1 MTTYTKVCKI
11 LCTNLNNIFVQGRAG
26 EKVYELDIIQD
37 PVEESPMVERDS
49 VENNSKGN
57 NRQKS
62 QSRRER
68 VQNLRTFD
76 SRAGGTGTRGK

>member
-1 MTTYTKVCKI
+1 M
-11 LCTNLNNIFVQGRAG
+11 
-26 EKVYELDIIQD
+26 YELDIIQD

-49 VENNSKGN
+49 AGHNSKGN
-57 NRQKS
+57 NRHKS

-76 SRAGGTGTRGK
+76 SRAGGAGTRGM